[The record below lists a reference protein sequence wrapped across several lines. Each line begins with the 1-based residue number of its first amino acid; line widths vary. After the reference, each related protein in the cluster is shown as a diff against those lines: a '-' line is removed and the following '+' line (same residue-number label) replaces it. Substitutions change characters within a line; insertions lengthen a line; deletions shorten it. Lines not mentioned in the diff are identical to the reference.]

1 MGIYYFAYALVL
13 AACVVPLLIEQKWR
27 KVLIVFGFSSIILF
41 LSLMAG
47 MRSPSVDHD
56 YSNYL
61 SWYAQIEA
69 NPPTLY
75 DFAKDPAFGAISK
88 SVAWVGGT
96 YVLVAWIYG
105 ALALSMTWVVG
116 SSANKL
122 WLFPFFMYL
131 DFCRYYL
138 VQDMTAIRA
147 AVAIPIVTLSLLA
160 AYRKHRCIA
169 CILFVI
175 ALMFHASAVLVI
187 PALLIAMFGEVKSR
201 RIFIYLMVAAVISF
215 VAFRNLITYLSNIAR
230 LADYFNGTYDVSQL
244 RLFSVY
250 FCFRLFVVVF
260 IVSIL
265 WKKISSEDRFVIF
278 CTTLGLTF
286 QIVLASNDTLALRS
300 SEVFGIFDVLMF
312 LIPLKILRNETQLA
326 YAIVLLLSG
335 AIFFNSST
343 KVMNHYRTVLSS
355 TSIEESGDVSLC
367 LPDRIAGVSCFGSCD
382 DYLIEPSS

>member
-88 SVAWVGGT
+88 SDAWVGGT